1 MITKLR
7 AIKNQKNF
15 YIIYDGEC
23 TFCSKFIRFIDS
35 RSKNSIFNIYVTAN
49 PSLLPPLNINLE
61 DLKKLSL
68 KTIILIDDLGNI
80 KIRSK
85 SIETI
90 FKISGDKLLN
100 KISFFM
106 ALSPR
111 FIADLAYIFFS
122 RIRRRLFS
130 NNKCKIEKFR
140 NISLLD

>member
-1 MITKLR
+1 MV
-7 AIKNQKNF
+7 IKVTANKNNKNF

-49 PSLLPPLNINLE
+49 PYLLPPLNINLE
-61 DLKKLSL
+61 NLKKLSF

-90 FKISGDKLLN
+90 FQITGDKVLN

-111 FIADLAYIFFS
+111 FIADVVYIIFS
-122 RIRRRLFS
+122 RIRKRLFS

-140 NISLLD
+140 NIYLLD